1 MGPGTRP
8 TVTQAE
14 VASGD
19 TCGEMSSDSNPG
31 QGPGKETFALEP
43 EPRMAMQASG
53 GTVSEQIFLG

>member
-1 MGPGTRP
+1 M
-8 TVTQAE
+8 TQAE

-19 TCGEMSSDSNPG
+19 TCGKMSSDSNPG